1 MLCRSCGKEMHTRGA
16 RRRLVR
22 GENGRK
28 IFIRI
33 GLYWCPKCNI
43 WARELPNDILPFKQY
58 PESVINASNK
68 GLLKDDERY
77 LDGPSEATKMRWKKL

>member
-1 MLCRSCGKEMHTRGA
+1 MLCRSCGEEMHTRGA

-68 GLLKDDERY
+68 GLLEDDERY